1 MVQEVFCACNLLM
14 PGVQELK
21 MLTSKERIEDA
32 VAAAFENKNLEILVL
47 KNGSKGSCVYTR
59 KGLELEMGVYPV
71 KQLDATGAGD
81 SFDAAFICG
90 LVQGKS
96 LKEAAQ
102 MGAAAGALNAAA
114 FGPMEGNISLGTIEE
129 MIYSNTKQ
137 I

>member
-1 MVQEVFCACNLLM
+1 M
-14 PGVQELK
+14 
-21 MLTSKERIEDA
+21 
-32 VAAAFENKNLEILVL
+32 
-47 KNGSKGSCVYTR
+47 YTR

-114 FGPMEGNISLGTIEE
+114 FGTMEGNISLGTIEE